1 MQIDGIQTA
10 VTLQNNMSKPFQTI
24 INSIQNV
31 ISTLNIMNST
41 RVDLN
46 TSQVTAVNTMMRDTQ
61 ANLVQLNREL
71 GNGIQENTN
80 QQVRFNNQ
88 LRNGLNPASKLLS
101 TIKSMVGVY
110 SLMRIGKGLFDV
122 SSEMTDSIARLDIM
136 NDGKQTTEQLNK
148 MITQSALNT
157 YSDYKGTLDMVTQ
170 FQISGGERFNSNQE
184 AIAFAE
190 QVNKHLAMSGT
201 SEAGRS
207 SMMTQLPQAFA
218 KGVLRGQELNTV
230 FEQTPTMIQAIG
242 TYLGKTTGQL
252 REMAEKGQ
260 LTADVI
266 KNAMFATAD
275 DTNRKFEQMPITLKD
290 LSKNFATIFKTSLQP
305 IFNTLENLA
314 NNKGFQVM
322 LYSTAKVLAIIANTG
337 FNAFTMLASGI
348 GFVSRNLNIVIP
360 LLGVLTA
367 ALIIANGAAI
377 AKFYTDKKALIV
389 EKAQALWTGIRT
401 AAMTT
406 LTTVQWGAA
415 AAVSLF
421 TGATVAQTAA
431 QWGLNAAMLANP
443 VGLIIVGIMLL
454 IGLFFGAIAVINKFA
469 GTSISA
475 FGIIGGVIG
484 VVIGGISNQFKLMLN
499 IAMFIIS
506 TLYNRFATFAEFF
519 ANFLD
524 DPVTAIKNLF
534 LDLGENILKILTTV
548 SGVIDRVLG
557 TDISSKLV
565 EFQDRLN
572 TWRNENVKENKIK
585 IPRWNPEYFQISGIK
600 ENYSKGYNIG
610 ANLKNN
616 ITGLK
621 DKFLNPMGDNDMLN
635 LLKGI
640 EKNTG
645 ATSTKLGLTT
655 EEIKYLRDVAEQEVI
670 NRYTTA
676 SINNNNTFNNNI
688 NSETDVDGVVSKF
701 YNGLAEAASMV
712 AEGV

>member
-1 MQIDGIQTA
+1 M
-10 VTLQNNMSKPFQTI
+10 
-24 INSIQNV
+24 
-31 ISTLNIMNST
+31 
-41 RVDLN
+41 
-46 TSQVTAVNTMMRDTQ
+46 
-61 ANLVQLNREL
+61 
-71 GNGIQENTN
+71 
-80 QQVRFNNQ
+80 
-88 LRNGLNPASKLLS
+88 
-101 TIKSMVGVY
+101 
-110 SLMRIGKGLFDV
+110 
-122 SSEMTDSIARLDIM
+122 
-136 NDGKQTTEQLNK
+136 
-148 MITQSALNT
+148 
-157 YSDYKGTLDMVTQ
+157 
-170 FQISGGERFNSNQE
+170 
-184 AIAFAE
+184 
-190 QVNKHLAMSGT
+190 
-201 SEAGRS
+201 
-207 SMMTQLPQAFA
+207 
-218 KGVLRGQELNTV
+218 
-230 FEQTPTMIQAIG
+230 
-242 TYLGKTTGQL
+242 
-252 REMAEKGQ
+252 
-260 LTADVI
+260 
-266 KNAMFATAD
+266 
-275 DTNRKFEQMPITLKD
+275 
-290 LSKNFATIFKTSLQP
+290 
-305 IFNTLENLA
+305 
-314 NNKGFQVM
+314 
-322 LYSTAKVLAIIANTG
+322 
-337 FNAFTMLASGI
+337 
-348 GFVSRNLNIVIP
+348 
-360 LLGVLTA
+360 
-367 ALIIANGAAI
+367 
-377 AKFYTDKKALIV
+377 IV

-610 ANLKNN
+610 ENFGNSIA
-616 ITGLK
+616 GLK
-621 DKFLNPMGDNDMLN
+621 DKFKNPMGDNNIVD

-645 ATSTKLGLTT
+645 ATSAKLGLTT
-655 EEIKYLRDVAEQEVI
+655 EEIKYLRDVAEQEVV

-676 SINNNNTFNNNI
+676 SVKVEMTNNNNI
-688 NSETDVDGVVSKF
+688 NSDADADGLITKF
-701 YNGLAEAASMV
+701 YNGIAEAASTV

>member
-24 INSIQNV
+24 ISSIQNV

-46 TSQVTAVNTMMRDTQ
+46 TSQVTAVNTLMRDTQ

-88 LRNGLNPASKLLS
+88 LKNGLNPANKLLG
-101 TIKSMVGVY
+101 TIKSMVGIY
-110 SLMRIGKGLFDV
+110 SLMRIKKELFDV

-136 NDGKQTTEQLNK
+136 NDGRQTTEQLNK

-242 TYLGKTTGQL
+242 AHLGKTTGQL

-266 KNAMFATAD
+266 KNAIFATAN
-275 DTNRKFEQMPITLKD
+275 DTNKKFEQMPITLKD

-322 LYSTAKVLAIIANTG
+322 LYSTAKVLATIANIG
-337 FNAFTMLASGI
+337 FNAFTLIGSGI
-348 GFVSRNLNIVIP
+348 GLVSRNLNIVIP

-454 IGLFFGAIAVINKFA
+454 IGLFFGAIAIINKFA

-484 VVIGGISNQFKLMLN
+484 VIIANITNHFKLMLN
-499 IAMFIIS
+499 TVMLVIS
-506 TLYNRFATFAEFF
+506 TLYNHFATIAEFF
-519 ANFLD
+519 ANIFI

-534 LDLGENILKILTTV
+534 LDLGVNIIKILTTV

-585 IPRWNPEYFQISGIK
+585 IPRWDPTYFQMTNLGGAWD
-600 ENYSKGYNIG
+600 KGYDIG

-621 DKFLNPMGDNDMLN
+621 DKFFNPMGDNDMLN

-676 SINNNNTFNNNI
+676 SVRVEMTNNNNI
-688 NSETDVDGVVSKF
+688 NSEMDVDGLIGKF
-701 YNGLAEAASMV
+701 YNRMAEAVAIT

>member
-46 TSQVTAVNTMMRDTQ
+46 TSQITAVNTMMRDTQ

-80 QQVRFNNQ
+80 QQVKFNNQ
-88 LRNGLNPASKLLS
+88 LKNGLNPANKLLG
-101 TIKSMVGVY
+101 TIKSMVGAY
-110 SLMRIGKGLFDV
+110 SVMRIGKGLFDV

-136 NDGKQTTEQLNK
+136 NDGRQTTEQLNK

-157 YSDYKGTLDMVTQ
+157 YSDYKGSLDMVTQ
-170 FQISGGERFNSNQE
+170 FQITGGERFKSNQE

-201 SEAGRS
+201 SEAGRN

-218 KGVLRGQELNTV
+218 KGALRGQELNTV
-230 FEQTPTMIQAIG
+230 FEQAPTMIQALASH
-242 TYLGKTTGQL
+242 LGKTTGEL

-484 VVIGGISNQFKLMLN
+484 VVVGNIMNSFKLMLN
-499 IAMFIIS
+499 TVLFVGS
-506 TLYNRFATFAEFF
+506 TMYNHFATIAEFF
-519 ANFLD
+519 ANIFI

-610 ANLKNN
+610 ENFGNSIA
-616 ITGLK
+616 GLK
-621 DKFLNPMGDNDMLN
+621 DKFKNPMGDNNIVD

-645 ATSTKLGLTT
+645 ATSAKLGLTT

-676 SINNNNTFNNNI
+676 SVKVEMTNNNNI
-688 NSETDVDGVVSKF
+688 NSDADADGLITKF
-701 YNGLAEAASMV
+701 YNGIAEAASTV